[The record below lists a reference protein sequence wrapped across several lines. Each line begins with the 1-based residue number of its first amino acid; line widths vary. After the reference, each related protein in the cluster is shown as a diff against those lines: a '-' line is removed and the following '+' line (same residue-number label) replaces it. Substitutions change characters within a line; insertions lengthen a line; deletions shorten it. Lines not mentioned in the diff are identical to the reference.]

1 MKKLLYIID
10 DINYNSGAKAT
21 TLLQMKQLQQE
32 YDIYLLSLARPK
44 ESLDFLGDAHVL
56 EPYIWGI
63 TEIYAASFKQALQ
76 SKNYSVLQKISRI
89 LYAISLRCGFGDAYF
104 EWQIKKKLKPLMEQF
119 DTVIVVS
126 EASKLRRLVSELSH
140 PKKIQWIHTD
150 YARWSQFSEWSRA
163 VTKKDSFI
171 YSKFDYIVVLS
182 EHCRKGMAEKI
193 PELANKI
200 VVIPNLIDGDR
211 VIKLAAEIC
220 PVMINPE
227 NLNLVTVARI
237 DREKRIDKVLELA
250 SQLKKR
256 NISFMWYIIGDGP
269 QRIEMEK
276 RSRELDVENQ
286 VQFLGHL
293 NNPYPVMSK
302 CDTLVLVSKYEG
314 TPVTID
320 EAMVLGIGVIAP
332 RVGGIAE
339 QISRYENSE
348 LYSPLNLPE
357 LELLQKTNKTQFG
370 MEYKTHNLESLG
382 KIEKLIK

>member
-1 MKKLLYIID
+1 
-10 DINYNSGAKAT
+10 
-21 TLLQMKQLQQE
+21 
-32 YDIYLLSLARPK
+32 
-44 ESLDFLGDAHVL
+44 
-56 EPYIWGI
+56 
-63 TEIYAASFKQALQ
+63 
-76 SKNYSVLQKISRI
+76 
-89 LYAISLRCGFGDAYF
+89 
-104 EWQIKKKLKPLMEQF
+104 
-119 DTVIVVS
+119 
-126 EASKLRRLVSELSH
+126 
-140 PKKIQWIHTD
+140 
-150 YARWSQFSEWSRA
+150 
-163 VTKKDSFI
+163 
-171 YSKFDYIVVLS
+171 
-182 EHCRKGMAEKI
+182 MAEKI

>member
-1 MKKLLYIID
+1 M
-10 DINYNSGAKAT
+10 
-21 TLLQMKQLQQE
+21 
-32 YDIYLLSLARPK
+32 
-44 ESLDFLGDAHVL
+44 
-56 EPYIWGI
+56 
-63 TEIYAASFKQALQ
+63 
-76 SKNYSVLQKISRI
+76 
-89 LYAISLRCGFGDAYF
+89 
-104 EWQIKKKLKPLMEQF
+104 
-119 DTVIVVS
+119 
-126 EASKLRRLVSELSH
+126 SH

-182 EHCRKGMAEKI
+182 EHCRKGMAEKF

-200 VVIPNLIDGDR
+200 VVIPDLIDGDW
-211 VIKLAAEIC
+211 VIKLQAEIC

-250 SQLKKR
+250 SQLKEK
-256 NISFMWYIIGDGP
+256 NNCLCGILIGDGP

-302 CDTLVLVSKYEG
+302 SQYTRVLVSKYEG

-370 MEYKTHNLESLG
+370 MEYKTRNLESLE